1 MQACRR
7 FRAFITS
14 GLLCAFLIALGLAAA
29 PQMHERFHADA
40 DSANHEC
47 AVTLIA
53 AGKCA
58 QGHVTPMMPPPQPA
72 ALVEKIS
79 VLTPIDRATPFLR
92 AAIFEHAPPV
102 SA

>member
-1 MQACRR
+1 MQTCRC
-7 FRAFITS
+7 FRALVAG
-14 GLLCAFLIALGLAAA
+14 GLLCAFLVALGLAAA

-40 DSANHEC
+40 DSPNHEC

-58 QGHVTPMMPPPQPA
+58 QGHVTPIMAPPQPA
-72 ALVEKIS
+72 VLVEKIS